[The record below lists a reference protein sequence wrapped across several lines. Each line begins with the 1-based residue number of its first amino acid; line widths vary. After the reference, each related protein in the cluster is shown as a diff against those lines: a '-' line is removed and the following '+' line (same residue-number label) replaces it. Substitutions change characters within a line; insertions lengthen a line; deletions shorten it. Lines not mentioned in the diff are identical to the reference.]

1 MSKQVVFLLV
11 AVRKRY
17 VGTELKELLLE
28 VIAGLQVLV
37 RKWTRALDG
46 PFPSLE

>member
-1 MSKQVVFLLV
+1 MG
-11 AVRKRY
+11 AVRKKRY
-17 VGTELKELLLE
+17 VRTELKELLLE

-37 RKWTRALDG
+37 GKWTRALDG